1 MSIFSEN
8 KLLFGAV
15 GIALSSV
22 AVGYVVGRR
31 HKKMFSNN
39 WKTLS
44 GSNDV
49 VKQYL
54 LDHGIREP
62 ESLRKLREATVH
74 TASRQTMMCSSD
86 ESQLIRLLMQL
97 LKAKKVIEIGVY
109 TGYNTLSM
117 ATMLPPGGKVVA
129 CDITDKY
136 LREINSQQY
145 FEEAGVE
152 SKIDL
157 RLQSAITT
165 LDELIAAG
173 ESGSYD
179 LVFIDADKTEYDQ
192 YYEKSLQLLRS
203 GGIVVVDNALW
214 DLKVCSPE
222 MIASDMSTRVIH
234 NLNLKIHKDSRVMI
248 CFLPL
253 ADGVNIVMKL

>member
-1 MSIFSEN
+1 MSFFSEN
-8 KLLFGAV
+8 KLLFGTV

-22 AVGYVVGRR
+22 AVGYVIGRQY
-31 HKKMFSNN
+31 KKIFSHNKR
-39 WKTLS
+39 KT
-44 GSNDV
+44 NDV

-54 LDHGIREP
+54 LEHGMREP
-62 ESLRKLREATVH
+62 TPLRKLREATARS
-74 TASRQTMMCSSD
+74 TERREGMMCSAD
-86 ESQLIRLLMQL
+86 ESQLMRLFMQL

-136 LREINSQQY
+136 LTQINSQQY

-214 DLKVCSPE
+214 HSRVCNPE
-222 MIASDMSTRVIH
+222 MIASDMSTRAIH

-248 CFLPL
+248 CFLPV
-253 ADGVNIVMKL
+253 ADGVNIAMKL